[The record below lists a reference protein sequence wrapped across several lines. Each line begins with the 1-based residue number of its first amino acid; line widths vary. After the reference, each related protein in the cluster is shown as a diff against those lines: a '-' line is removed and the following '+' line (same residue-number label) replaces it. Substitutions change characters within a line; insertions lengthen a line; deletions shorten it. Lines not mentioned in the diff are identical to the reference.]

1 MSLTP
6 RISHD
11 LSTSEGDRC
20 MIVGAIHVNAQMQKQ
35 VGQPHRNPMLLH
47 LALWGKIIISASHSH
62 SHSLIQGSTA
72 AIPPPAK
79 VAITNKPPSTPTTPL
94 NSQTAS
100 NSATPPPIHDQ
111 GKYSTGVS
119 RCRLHL
125 LTSVIRLIS
134 LSLR

>member
-35 VGQPHRNPMLLH
+35 VGQPHRDPMLLH

-72 AIPPPAK
+72 AIPTPAT
-79 VAITNKPPSTPTTPL
+79 VAITNKPPSIPNTPL